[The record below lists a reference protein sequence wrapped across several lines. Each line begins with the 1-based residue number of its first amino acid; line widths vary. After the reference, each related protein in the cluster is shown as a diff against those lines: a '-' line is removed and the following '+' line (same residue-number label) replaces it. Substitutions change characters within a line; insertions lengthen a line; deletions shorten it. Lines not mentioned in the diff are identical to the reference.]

1 MKYLILVLLV
11 GLFSCS
17 TTITEKDKKI
27 REASV
32 MIGYYRGLIS
42 YEKEVDT
49 MPYEYIVSL
58 EDSLEMWYN
67 IRHKLI
73 VGE

>member
-1 MKYLILVLLV
+1 MKYLLLVLLV
-11 GLFSCS
+11 GLFSSC
-17 TTITEKDKKI
+17 TTEKDKRIK
-27 REASV
+27 EASV
-32 MIGYYRGLIS
+32 MISYYKGLIS

-67 IRHKLI
+67 RRHELI
-73 VGE
+73 VKE

>member
-1 MKYLILVLLV
+1 MKYLLLVLLV
-11 GLFSCS
+11 GLFSSC
-17 TTITEKDKKI
+17 TTERDKEI
-27 REASV
+27 REASI
-32 MIGYYRGLIS
+32 MISYYRGLIS

-67 IRHKLI
+67 RRHELI
-73 VGE
+73 VRE